1 MIIFLIDSK
10 TLKLC
15 ILPISTVN
23 KLLQTFQSS
32 FENLDKDKFTWLVSE
47 GCKNEK
53 ITECQNWAF
62 KLKSEDMSA
71 MQKSLIEGTCI
82 SWFSKIYVSKLY
94 NTKFFIVMI
103 GSILAY
109 RLS

>member
-15 ILPISTVN
+15 ILPLMTVN
-23 KLLQTFQSS
+23 KLLQIFQNS
-32 FENLDKDKFTWLVSE
+32 FENKDKFTWLVSE

-103 GSILAY
+103 GTIIAY
-109 RLS
+109 RFS